1 MKTRILCDLWGLEK
15 CSTGMMANVY
25 RILIKRLEETSLTI
39 TKIED
44 LSMIPGF
51 SKAILRN
58 IKKVEEDTRRLD
70 IDSNDETEPEQESP
84 TSGNGA
90 KGQKRKLSNVCE
102 QLGKKK
108 KRRVPEKTNMSIS
121 SSSSSGS
128 ESLPDPGAHRVRCKV
143 CARWIHHFEMRQH
156 MRSHKK

>member
-70 IDSNDETEPEQESP
+70 EDSNDETEPEQESP
-84 TSGNGA
+84 TSENGA

-108 KRRVPEKTNMSIS
+108 KRRVPEKTNMSI
-121 SSSSSGS
+121 
-128 ESLPDPGAHRVRCKV
+128 LKAVQ
-143 CARWIHHFEMRQH
+143 AAAQNHFLIQEPTV
-156 MRSHKK
+156 

>member
-58 IKKVEEDTRRLD
+58 IKKNEEDTRRLD
-70 IDSNDETEPEQESP
+70 EDSNDETEPE
-84 TSGNGA
+84 
-90 KGQKRKLSNVCE
+90 
-102 QLGKKK
+102 
-108 KRRVPEKTNMSIS
+108 
-121 SSSSSGS
+121 
-128 ESLPDPGAHRVRCKV
+128 
-143 CARWIHHFEMRQH
+143 
-156 MRSHKK
+156 